1 MKCKNTLRSHYSF
14 LFESES
20 SESKRFSDLVNHDES
35 LQNKIKIVLS
45 NNSLPSSSSISNSE
59 QAITFFLLGDIIFSY
74 LSGLDSLLLPDR
86 STSSDISTLTSTEGI
101 SIKMIM
107 TNPNFKTFLS
117 IYDNFKER
125 IENDTALK
133 KIVILFRAS
142 LLFFKNNDIS
152 HILLEQEQKLKISRA
167 KLKYVIN
174 LSKRSYMSEKEI
186 KADRIVKAISSNLI
200 KTINIK

>member
-125 IENDTALK
+125 IENRK
-133 KIVILFRAS
+133 KIYEKIIIFEDYYNSDLKPKFINQITKVSVIHNYR
-142 LLFFKNNDIS
+142 NDYMFE
-152 HILLEQEQKLKISRA
+152 LNKIYA
-167 KLKYVIN
+167 
-174 LSKRSYMSEKEI
+174 
-186 KADRIVKAISSNLI
+186 
-200 KTINIK
+200 